1 MFFQWNSKNIETC
14 ECLNFE
20 NNDLTIFRGTK
31 LLADR
36 MHEMHSNQM
45 QREKETLEKIKLK
58 VERIKANQ
66 QKFEPNLIPAKTHH
80 AGNSTFAIK
89 MNKT

>member
-1 MFFQWNSKNIETC
+1 MYFQCNLKNIETC
-14 ECLNFE
+14 ECVNFE
-20 NNDLTIFRGTK
+20 NNDLTIICRGTK

-45 QREKETLEKIKLK
+45 RQEKETLEKIKLK

-66 QKFEPNLIPAKTHH
+66 LKFEPNLVSAKTHH
-80 AGNSTFAIK
+80 EGNSK
-89 MNKT
+89 LWP